1 MVWWLLRVV
10 AVVTLVAMSKGL
22 IYSCGEVSNIVL
34 SRRLLSCCSGG
45 ISLVLWMPKSLVVV
59 GVSSC
64 CIGQGFE
71 RVIF

>member
-34 SRRLLSCCSGG
+34 SRRLLSCYSWVT
-45 ISLVLWMPKSLVVV
+45 LYLKWVVKSLLVVE
-59 GVSSC
+59 VSSL
-64 CIGQGFE
+64 IALDRGFLQ
-71 RVIF
+71 

>member
-45 ISLVLWMPKSLVVV
+45 ISLVLVDAQVF
-59 GVSSC
+59 SC
-64 CIGQGFE
+64 CGGLLLLHWAG
-71 RVIF
+71 V